1 MSFKECLESSD
12 HTSKIVIKKKEC
24 HLKNVMSGTT
34 LYINQKVLL
43 KTKKILFYF
52 YFFMSKRHCF
62 GWYFIVSRYFLVSRY
77 TNMPKYHIWG
87 L

>member
-43 KTKKILFYF
+43 KTKKFYF
-52 YFFMSKRHCF
+52 IS
-62 GWYFIVSRYFLVSRY
+62 IFL
-77 TNMPKYHIWG
+77 
-87 L
+87 